1 MCDPRDGQW
10 RLSKEYYI
18 EGVSTV
24 HNDHPLVNICWGHSG
39 AELAIVD
46 VYGQISIYNVF
57 LAINRLNFVKR
68 FTLDPEDNLSAV
80 IGLMWVY
87 SDRWVCLHSIVVS
100 RYVR

>member
-46 VYGQISIYNVF
+46 VYGQISQLCQTLYF
-57 LAINRLNFVKR
+57 GPGRQFKR
-68 FTLDPEDNLSAV
+68 GDWPDV
-80 IGLMWVY
+80 GVQ
-87 SDRWVCLHSIVVS
+87 
-100 RYVR
+100 